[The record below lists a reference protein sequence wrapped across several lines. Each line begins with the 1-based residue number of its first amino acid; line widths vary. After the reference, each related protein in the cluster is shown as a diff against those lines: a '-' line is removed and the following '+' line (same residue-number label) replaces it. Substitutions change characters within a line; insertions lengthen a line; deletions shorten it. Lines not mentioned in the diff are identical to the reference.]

1 MSDNLSSEVDQKF
14 TIVEAITDTG
24 KKTIEIGE
32 KILEQVQGELGD
44 LLIFQQEHDNCFS
57 DLVKI
62 SKTMEGE
69 QRSLTSKVLTSKW
82 DKNKH
87 LHLMAKLQDKLKG
100 LKEEFENEENE
111 YFKTQEEVSNMKMQ
125 LNQKQQ
131 QLAIRKMNIQKSPT
145 PKPTTRKPPASKPV
159 TRSSVSPAPTSAIQ
173 TPATPRM
180 SKSMFPTLS
189 TPKLTK
195 SILKPTTPKRKRHAP
210 SQSPP
215 SKKLPAKERDA
226 DKVKTMETDNDNDA
240 DDSFNFWND

>member
-82 DKNKH
+82 DKKQH
-87 LHLMAKLQDKLKG
+87 FLLIAKLQDKLKG
-100 LKEEFENEENE
+100 MKEKFENEENE
-111 YFKTQEEVSNMKMQ
+111 YFKTQEEVSNMKIQ

-131 QLAIRKMNIQKSPT
+131 QLALRKMKSTTPKPSTTKPPT
-145 PKPTTRKPPASKPV
+145 PKRVIPV
-159 TRSSVSPAPTSAIQ
+159 P
-173 TPATPRM
+173 
-180 SKSMFPTLS
+180 S

-195 SILKPTTPKRKRHAP
+195 SILKSTTPKRKRYDVP

-215 SKKLPAKERDA
+215 LKKPPQKKNDA
-226 DKVKTMETDNDNDA
+226 DKTMDTDY
-240 DDSFNFWND
+240 DDEDSFWND

>member
-1 MSDNLSSEVDQKF
+1 MSDTFGSYQNF
-14 TIVEAITDTG
+14 TIVKAVVDAG
-24 KKTIEIGE
+24 KETIEIGE
-32 KILEQVQGELGD
+32 KILGQVHEELGD
-44 LLIFQQEHDNCFS
+44 LMYFQQENDKCFS

-69 QRSLTSKVLTSKW
+69 QQNLTSKSFLINSW
-82 DKNKH
+82 DKKQHFH
-87 LHLMAKLQDKLKG
+87 LIAKLQDKLKG
-100 LKEEFENEENE
+100 MKEVFEKEENE
-111 YFKTQEEVSNMKMQ
+111 YFKTQEEVSNMKIQ

-131 QLAIRKMNIQKSPT
+131 QLAIRKASIRKSPT
-145 PKPTTRKPPASKPV
+145 PKITTRKPPALKPV

-173 TPATPRM
+173 TPTPRM
-180 SKSMFPTLS
+180 SKTMFPSLS

-215 SKKLPAKERDA
+215 PKKLPLKERDP